1 MDVFQNMALLA
12 ELVQCGGPIFTW
24 CYDEKGNLLRSNCP
38 DEAFLSGVF
47 DLFGCKQQML
57 IYGTSHDT
65 PITLGTAL
73 GILWAAAFEKE
84 DGKLKRAWVMGP
96 VFYQDVSMR
105 GIEQG
110 LRYYS
115 RLETS
120 ISWTMHLQQVLTK
133 VPVLQNT
140 ILHRYTLMMHYCLT
154 GNHLTI
160 SDINSES
167 LAQGQSTVQQPAHDR
182 HKVYMA
188 EQGLLQMVRTGDLNY
203 KQALSASMGISAG
216 VPVRSDDALRQ
227 SKTSIIVFTSLVCRA
242 AIEGGLSP
250 EEAYALGDSY
260 IQSAENAKT
269 LDDLESLG
277 LMMYDDFVRRVHKCR
292 TNPNLSQQVQKCV
305 DYIEMNL
312 DKKIRAADIAALVGY
327 TEYYLT
333 HKFKEETGLSVT
345 DYIKFAKIERAK
357 VLLKSTDQ
365 TVQDIAAALSFS
377 TRNYFSR
384 IFQEVTGQT
393 PMEYREK

>member
-1 MDVFQNMALLA
+1 MDMNRPDYNLSQNEVL
-12 ELVQCGGPIFTW
+12 
-24 CYDEKGNLLRSNCP
+24 D
-38 DEAFLSGVF
+38 
-47 DLFGCKQQML
+47 
-57 IYGTSHDT
+57 
-65 PITLGTAL
+65 
-73 GILWAAAFEKE
+73 
-84 DGKLKRAWVMGP
+84 
-96 VFYQDVSMR
+96 
-105 GIEQG
+105 
-110 LRYYS
+110 RY
-115 RLETS
+115 
-120 ISWTMHLQQVLTK
+120 
-133 VPVLQNT
+133 
-140 ILHRYTLMMHYCLT
+140 
-154 GNHLTI
+154 
-160 SDINSES
+160 
-167 LAQGQSTVQQPAHDR
+167 STF
-182 HKVYMA
+182 
-188 EQGLLQMVRTGDLNY
+188 RT
-203 KQALSASMGISAG
+203 
-216 VPVRSDDALRQ
+216 
-227 SKTSIIVFTSLVCRA
+227 
-242 AIEGGLSP
+242 GLSP

-269 LDDLESLG
+269 LDDLAPLG